1 MVLFPFSLISTIL
14 LILSSSTF
22 TAISTDIISL
32 IVIHY
37 EAVY

>member
-32 IVIHY
+32 IEIFIDGLY
-37 EAVY
+37 